1 MAMMQRR
8 RMMAMAA
15 ARRRPTMGRPMVIVG
30 RPTPRRPIIG
40 MPKPRKAPYGRRPY

>member
-1 MAMMQRR
+1 MQRR

-30 RPTPRRPIIG
+30 RPSPRRPIG
-40 MPKPRKAPYGRRPY
+40 MARPGRAPYGRRPY